1 MNASQ
6 PRILYIPLDE
16 RPCNCIYPQYI
27 ARIGGAELDTVPRE
41 LLGRFKQPA
50 DIDVLWNWVFEHAA
64 QSDALILSM
73 DMLLYGGI
81 VPSRLHHLTDEE
93 LRARQERLRE
103 LRRKVPDVPIYAFQ
117 LITRAPARNGSGEE
131 PDYYEQHGYD
141 IFRYGVLRD
150 KETVSALSE
159 EEANE
164 KQGILARVPADV
176 LDDFLTRRR
185 LNFECNRRM
194 LRMFADGTVNHLVIP
209 LDDCFTYSY
218 APSER
223 RKLSAECAELGI
235 LSGVAMYPGADE
247 MGCTLVARALCSFAG
262 LRPSVWTD
270 YASQPGRLT
279 APAYEDRPIC
289 ETAPHHILC
298 AGGQEALTPQTADIA
313 LLINPPTPFSNRIK
327 FEMDRRK
334 LYMEPDRN
342 FPAFLNR
349 TQQYLDAGLICAVA
363 DCAIP
368 DGADECLMQF
378 LCEQHML
385 ERIHCFSGW
394 NTSSNALGTAL
405 AHAVALACRD
415 RLGAVPEETE
425 HLSAEFR
432 TMRILEDWAY
442 MTHVRQD
449 VSDRIAAGQYPSVTD
464 VRYLREASPEIA
476 REIEDRLRRFAA
488 ERLGTL
494 PYEITVSLP
503 WKRMF
508 EIELTLSPDRNQS

>member
-6 PRILYIPLDE
+6 KRILYMPLDE
-16 RPCNCIYPQYI
+16 RPCNYIYPQYI
-27 ARIGGAELDTVPRE
+27 ARIGGADLDIVPQN
-41 LLGRFKQPA
+41 LLGHFKQPA
-50 DIDVLWNWVFEHAA
+50 DTDALWDWVFEHAA
-64 QSDALILSM
+64 GCDAMVLSM

-81 VPSRLHHLTDEE
+81 VPSRLHHLTDEV
-93 LRARQERLRE
+93 LRERQERLRK
-103 LRRKVPDVPIYAFQ
+103 LRAAVPNTPIYAFQ

-141 IFRYGVLRD
+141 IFRYGVLSD
-150 KETVSALSE
+150 KESIAALSDE
-159 EEANE
+159 ESQE
-164 KQGILARVPADV
+164 KQDILTRVPADA
-176 LDDFLTRRR
+176 LEDFLARRR

-194 LRMFADGTVNHLVIP
+194 LRLFAEGIVDHLVIP
-209 LDDCFTYSY
+209 LDDCFTYGY

-223 RKLSAECAELGI
+223 RRLSAECAELGI
-235 LSGVAMYPGADE
+235 LSKIAMYPGADE
-247 MGCTLVARALCSFAG
+247 MGCTLVSRALCNFAG
-262 LRPSVWTD
+262 FCPSVWVD
-270 YASQPGRLT
+270 YSSQPGRLT

-298 AGGQEALTPQTADIA
+298 AGAQEALTPQTADIA

-334 LYMEPDRN
+334 LYMESDRN
-342 FPAFLNR
+342 FPAFLHR
-349 TQQYLDAGLICAVA
+349 ARQYLDAGLVCAVA

-378 LCEQHML
+378 LCEQKML

-405 AHAVALACRD
+405 AHAVALACSEKLD
-415 RLGAVPEETE
+415 ANPEQTAQ
-425 HLSAEFR
+425 LSAKFR

-449 VSDRIAAGQYPSVTD
+449 VSDQILTGQYPPITD
-464 VRYLREASPEIA
+464 VRYLGDHSAEIA
-476 REIEDRLRRFAA
+476 NEVADRLRRFAA
-488 ERLGTL
+488 ERLGAL
-494 PYEITVSLP
+494 PYEIGITLP
-503 WKRMF
+503 WDRMF
-508 EIELTLSPDRNQS
+508 EIDLTLQ